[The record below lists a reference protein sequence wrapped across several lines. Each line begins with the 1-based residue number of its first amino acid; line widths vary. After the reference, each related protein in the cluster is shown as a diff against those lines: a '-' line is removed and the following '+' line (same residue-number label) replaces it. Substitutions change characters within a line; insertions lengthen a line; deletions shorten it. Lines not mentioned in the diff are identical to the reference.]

1 MNQWQDQRQDKMT
14 LTDQVPQATGRQ
26 LYRVK
31 HDFELPDGIR
41 QKAPNPEVFRL
52 EPHSGTPFTQEW
64 QRFSFKWIKE
74 QSPDLS
80 QSDLATKFIHIFDAA
95 FMNKNR
101 FRDGR
106 ANFIT
111 GENLDHELPRVF
123 PLVCGGNVLA
133 GTEDGDDL
141 IVETMNGS
149 EPPPSNVSPDTHP
162 WLFQK
167 ATIVTR
173 IKLDIVDGVQRFKVN
188 RFPELSPADSI
199 VPILSMTT
207 VRYPL
212 NKLVRLPLGSPIPSP
227 YLFE

>member
-1 MNQWQDQRQDKMT
+1 MKPWQEQRQDNMT
-14 LTDQVPQATGRQ
+14 LTDQTPQATDRQ

-31 HDFELPDGIR
+31 HDFELPDGGR
-41 QKAPNPEVFRL
+41 PHPNMPEVFRL
-52 EPHSGTPFTQEW
+52 EPHTSMKFTEAW
-64 QRFSFKWIKE
+64 QRFCFKLVKD
-74 QSPDLS
+74 QRPDLS
-80 QSDLATKFIHIFDAA
+80 DDALAQKFKTMYDSA
-95 FMNKNR
+95 FMNDNR
-101 FRDGR
+101 FRDHR

-111 GENLDHELPRVF
+111 GENLNNELPRVF
-123 PLVCGGNVLA
+123 DLVCGGNVLA

-141 IVETMNGS
+141 IVETLNGR
-149 EPPPSNVSPDTHP
+149 EPPPSDVSPDTHP

-167 ATIVTR
+167 ATIITST
-173 IKLDIVDGVQRFKVN
+173 KLQMIDGMQTFKVI

-199 VPILSMTT
+199 VPIVSIGP